1 MRQLR
6 RVLLQHVL
14 GEEVV
19 QGLGQ
24 VAHLPHIILITW
36 SGDHNAIV
44 TLVGFDLTSR
54 DTSAASAGEKCI
66 QAGRKTA
73 RVGEMSHA
81 SRAYSRHCFSWVFR
95 RT

>member
-1 MRQLR
+1 ML
-6 RVLLQHVL
+6 VSWCGVKI
-14 GEEVV
+14 V
-19 QGLGQ
+19 
-24 VAHLPHIILITW
+24 
-36 SGDHNAIV
+36 IV

-54 DTSAASAGEKCI
+54 DTSAASAGEKWI

>member
-1 MRQLR
+1 M
-6 RVLLQHVL
+6 
-14 GEEVV
+14 
-19 QGLGQ
+19 
-24 VAHLPHIILITW
+24 
-36 SGDHNAIV
+36 
-44 TLVGFDLTSR
+44 VGFDLTSR